1 MTIETMLEFKLL
13 LANFTLI
20 WRFGRMH
27 PTNVT
32 AEILE
37 FGKIFI
43 AVVADELLREIEKVS
58 FFMRPHLKLVE
69 KCSVAFAALVRL
81 IVPMPQ
87 KMCNDI
93 FTDCIELITN

>member
-1 MTIETMLEFKLL
+1 MLRHMTIETVLEFKLL

-43 AVVADELLREIEKVS
+43 AVVADELLR
-58 FFMRPHLKLVE
+58 
-69 KCSVAFAALVRL
+69 
-81 IVPMPQ
+81 
-87 KMCNDI
+87 
-93 FTDCIELITN
+93 